1 MAEVWI
7 STKMQRFSGGLEKI
21 QVLGS
26 TVRQIVNNLDQEYP
40 GMKDVLCIDNE
51 IDPGI
56 AVVIDG
62 ETSNLG
68 MLDKVREDSEM
79 HFIPAMSGG

>member
-1 MAEVWI
+1 MAEVWM
-7 STKMQRFSGGLEKI
+7 STRMQRFAAGLERV
-21 QVLGS
+21 QVVGA
-26 TVRQIVNNLDQEYP
+26 TVRQIVNNLEQEYP

-51 IDPGI
+51 MDPGI

-62 ETSNLG
+62 ETGNLG
-68 MLDKVREDSEM
+68 MLDKVNEDSEV

>member
-1 MAEVWI
+1 MAEVWM
-7 STKMQRFSGGLEKI
+7 STSMQRFSGGRERV
-21 QVLGS
+21 QVLGA

-40 GMKDVLCIDNE
+40 GMKDVLCINNE
-51 IDPGI
+51 IDPAI

-68 MLDKVREDSEM
+68 MLDKVNENSEV
-79 HFIPAMSGG
+79 HFIPAMAGG

>member
-1 MAEVWI
+1 MAEGWM
-7 STKMQRFSGGLEKI
+7 STRMQRFSGGRERV
-21 QVLGS
+21 QVLGA

-40 GMKDVLCIDNE
+40 GMKDVLCINNE
-51 IDPGI
+51 IDPAI

-68 MLDKVREDSEM
+68 MLDKVNENSEV
-79 HFIPAMSGG
+79 HFIPAMAGG

>member
-1 MAEVWI
+1 MAEVWM
-7 STKMQRFSGGLEKI
+7 STRMQRFSGGRERV
-21 QVLGS
+21 QVLGA

-40 GMKDVLCIDNE
+40 GMKDVLCIHNE
-51 IDPGI
+51 IDPAI

-68 MLDKVREDSEM
+68 MLDKVNENSEV
-79 HFIPAMSGG
+79 HFIPAMAGG

>member
-1 MAEVWI
+1 MAEVWM
-7 STKMQRFSGGLEKI
+7 STRMQRFSGGREKV
-21 QVLGS
+21 QVLGA

-40 GMKDVLCIDNE
+40 GMKDVLCINNE
-51 IDPGI
+51 IDPAI

-68 MLDKVREDSEM
+68 MLDKVNENSEV
-79 HFIPAMSGG
+79 HFIPAMAGG

>member
-1 MAEVWI
+1 MAEVWM
-7 STKMQRFSGGLEKI
+7 STRMQRFSGGRERV
-21 QVLGS
+21 QVLGA

-40 GMKDVLCIDNE
+40 GMKDVLCINNE
-51 IDPGI
+51 IDPAI

-68 MLDKVREDSEM
+68 MLDKVNENSEV
-79 HFIPAMSGG
+79 HFIPAMCGG

>member
-1 MAEVWI
+1 MAEVWM
-7 STKMQRFSGGLEKI
+7 STRMQRFSGGRERV
-21 QVLGS
+21 QVLGA

-40 GMKDVLCIDNE
+40 GMKDVLCINTE
-51 IDPGI
+51 LDPAI

-68 MLDKVREDSEM
+68 MLDKVNENSEV
-79 HFIPAMSGG
+79 HFIPAMAGG